1 LTTGTIGT
9 LLAAGSFIALMS
21 GFISRTKVW
30 LSKLKAERKM
40 KALEAEEEETMRK
53 DMRNLQ
59 TQLNK
64 RELEWEVTGDPLED

>member
-30 LSKLKAERKM
+30 LSKLRAERKM
-40 KALEAEEEETMRK
+40 KALEAKAEEAMRE
-53 DMRNLQ
+53 DMRTLSA
-59 TQLNK
+59 QLDK
-64 RELEWEVTGDPLED
+64 REVEWEVIEDILED